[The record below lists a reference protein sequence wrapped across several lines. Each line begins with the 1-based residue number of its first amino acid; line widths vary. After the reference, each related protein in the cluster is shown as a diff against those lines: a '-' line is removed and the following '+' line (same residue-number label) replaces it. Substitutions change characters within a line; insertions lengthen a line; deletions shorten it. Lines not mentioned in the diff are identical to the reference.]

1 MRILPI
7 DFARI
12 VAPMQ
17 FFSSLKV
24 GQFLSLL
31 VLACA
36 LMLGTGCHRYRI
48 PSPKGPPQPKVK
60 LGKAGKN
67 GTGMSAAVA
76 ELKTPKKSFD
86 KQGLLKQKKYE
97 RRKLK
102 HKVGQ
107 RKFMGIVF

>member
-1 MRILPI
+1 
-7 DFARI
+7 
-12 VAPMQ
+12 MQ
-17 FFSSLKV
+17 FFSFLKV
-24 GQFLSLL
+24 SRFLSLV
-31 VLACA
+31 VLAA
-36 LMLGTGCHRYRI
+36 LLLLGSGCHRYRI

-60 LGKAGKN
+60 LGKADKN

-76 ELKTPKKSFD
+76 ELKTPKKSYD

-107 RKFMGIVF
+107 RKFLGIVF